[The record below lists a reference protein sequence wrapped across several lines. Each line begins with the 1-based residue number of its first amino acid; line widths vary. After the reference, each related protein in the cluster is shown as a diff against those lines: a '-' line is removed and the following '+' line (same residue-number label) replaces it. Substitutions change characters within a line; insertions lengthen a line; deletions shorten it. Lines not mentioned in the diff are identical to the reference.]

1 MGWADYAASILGAT
15 PGASNPQGSAIDYES
30 HPAARTLGG
39 SDRDLLSCPM
49 PFVESQQEATQEQ
62 VHEEGLHHQLT
73 VGQMTMVA
81 VGGSIGTGL
90 LLGSAAALEIAGP
103 SVILSYVVA
112 TFIAYTVAMALGE
125 LASVHPAAGSFGVY
139 GELYLNQYLGFL
151 CRAAYWASIAFSIG
165 AELVASATYM
175 TYWLPALPGEIW
187 VVVFS
192 ALLLLVNLRSV
203 GSFGRFEF
211 WFSMIKF
218 ATIVAFI
225 LAGAAL
231 LLSGRVAQQYTAHGG
246 FLPKGPI
253 APLLAVFWAIYAFG
267 GVEMLAVT
275 TGESRSAKDIPRAA
289 RLTFFLLAGLYLG
302 AIIILVGV
310 MPWNHAGVSES
321 PFVSVLRL
329 AKVPAAAFFMNFV
342 VLTAALSGANAKL
355 YVASRLLFSM
365 GRTGW
370 APVSVGKLN
379 ASGSPR
385 LALLVSSYG
394 IVTALIIENWAPKQA
409 FLYIMGAAFSGL
421 ILSWVVSLAA
431 HVSFRWR
438 LTPEQVA
445 ALPIRSPF
453 GLWGSILGF
462 VLVSAAVLQTLLSS
476 RINEVGGLVFFV
488 VLTVAYIFLKSNRR
502 TM

>member
-1 MGWADYAASILGAT
+1 
-15 PGASNPQGSAIDYES
+15 
-30 HPAARTLGG
+30 
-39 SDRDLLSCPM
+39 M
-49 PFVESQQEATQEQ
+49 PFAPPPPEAVQEQ
-62 VHEEGLHHQLT
+62 AHEQGLHHRLT
-73 VGQMTMVA
+73 AGQMTMVA

-112 TFIAYTVAMALGE
+112 AFIAYTVAMALGE
-125 LASVHPAAGSFGVY
+125 LASTHPAAGSFGIY
-139 GELYLNQYLGFL
+139 GELYLNPYLGFL

-165 AELVASATYM
+165 AELVASAAYM
-175 TYWLPALPGEIW
+175 NYWLAAVPGEIW
-187 VVVFS
+187 VVIFS
-192 ALLLLVNLRSV
+192 VLLLVVNLREVS
-203 GSFGRFEF
+203 SFGRFEF
-211 WFSMIKF
+211 WFAMIKF

-231 LLSGRVAQQYTAHGG
+231 LLTGHVAPQYTAQGG
-246 FLPKGPI
+246 FFPKGPV
-253 APLLAVFWAIYAFG
+253 APLLASFLAIYAFG

-275 TGESRSAKDIPRAA
+275 TGESRSSKDIPRAA

-302 AIIILVGV
+302 AIIVLVGV
-310 MPWNHAGVSES
+310 MPWNHAGVTES

-329 AKVPAAAFFMNFV
+329 ARIPAAAFFMNFV

-370 APVSVGKLN
+370 APARLGQLN
-379 ASGSPR
+379 AAGSPR

-421 ILSWVVSLAA
+421 FFCWVVSLAA

-438 LTPEQVA
+438 LTPQEVA
-445 ALPIRSPF
+445 VLPMRSPL
-453 GLWGSILGF
+453 GVSGSILGF
-462 VLVSAAVLQTLLSS
+462 VLASSIILHTLFAS
-476 RINEVGGLVFFV
+476 RINLVGGLVFFA
-488 VLTVAYIFLKSNRR
+488 VLTIAYFLLKRR
-502 TM
+502 HRAT

>member
-1 MGWADYAASILGAT
+1 MPLAAAG
-15 PGASNPQGSAIDYES
+15 NV
-30 HPAARTLGG
+30 
-39 SDRDLLSCPM
+39 
-49 PFVESQQEATQEQ
+49 VEEQ
-62 VHEEGLHHQLT
+62 NREQGLHHQLT
-73 VGQMTMVA
+73 AGQMTMVA

-103 SVILSYVVA
+103 SVILSYLVA
-112 TFIAYTVAMALGE
+112 AFIAYTVAMALGE

-139 GELYLNQYLGFL
+139 GEIYLSPYLGFL
-151 CRAAYWASIAFSIG
+151 CRAGYWASIAFSIG

-175 TYWLPALPGEIW
+175 TYWLPAVPGVFW
-187 VVVFS
+187 VFLFS

-203 GSFGRFEF
+203 SLFGRFEF
-211 WFSMIKF
+211 WFAMIKF

-231 LLSGRVAQQYTAHGG
+231 LMTGRVAAQYTAQGG

-253 APLLAVFWAIYAFG
+253 APLLAVFLAIYAFG

-289 RLTFFLLAGLYLG
+289 RLTFFLLAGVYLG
-302 AIIILVGV
+302 AIVVLVGV
-310 MPWNHAGVSES
+310 MPWNHAGVTES
-321 PFVSVLRL
+321 PFVSVLRT
-329 AKVPAAAFFMNFV
+329 ARIPAAAYFMNFV

-370 APVSVGKLN
+370 APASMGKLN

-394 IVTALIIENWAPKQA
+394 IVTALIIENWAPQRA

-421 ILSWVVSLAA
+421 FLCWVISLAA
-431 HVSFRWR
+431 HVSFRRR

-445 ALPIRSPF
+445 ALPMRSPL
-453 GLWGSILGF
+453 GMWGSILGF
-462 VLVSAAVLQTLLSS
+462 FLASATILHTLRSS
-476 RINEVGGLVFFV
+476 RINQLGALFFFGA
-488 VLTVAYIFLKSNRR
+488 LSIAYILLKRHR
-502 TM
+502 QA

>member
-1 MGWADYAASILGAT
+1 MPSVS
-15 PGASNPQGSAIDYES
+15 PHPQVAQD
-30 HPAARTLGG
+30 
-39 SDRDLLSCPM
+39 D
-49 PFVESQQEATQEQ
+49 
-62 VHEEGLHHQLT
+62 VHEQGLHHQLT

-90 LLGSAAALEIAGP
+90 LLGSAAALEVAGP
-103 SVILSYVVA
+103 SVILSYVIA
-112 TFIAYTVAMALGE
+112 AFIAYTVAMALGE
-125 LASVHPAAGSFGVY
+125 LASMHPAAGSFGIY

-151 CRAAYWASIAFSIG
+151 CRAAYWAAIAFSIG
-165 AELVASATYM
+165 AELVASAAYM
-175 TYWLPALPGEIW
+175 TYWFPSVPGLVW
-187 VVVFS
+187 VLLFS

-203 GSFGRFEF
+203 HTFGRFEF

-231 LLSGRVAQQYTAHGG
+231 LFSGRVAPQYTAHGG

-275 TGESRSAKDIPRAA
+275 TGESRSSKDIPRAT
-289 RLTFFLLAGLYLG
+289 RLTFFLLAGVYLG
-302 AIIILVGV
+302 AITVLVGV
-310 MPWNHAGVSES
+310 MAWNHTGVTES

-329 AKVPAAAFFMNFV
+329 AKIPAAAFFMNFV

-365 GRTGW
+365 GRNGW
-370 APVSVGKLN
+370 APARLGKLN

-394 IVTALIIENWAPKQA
+394 IVTALIIQYWAPQQA

-421 ILSWVVSLAA
+421 IFSWVVSLAA

-438 LTPEQVA
+438 LTPLEVA
-445 ALPIRSPF
+445 ALPMRSPL
-453 GLWGSILGF
+453 GISGSMLGF
-462 VLVSAAVLQTLLSS
+462 VFASAAILHTLFAT
-476 RINEVGGLVFFV
+476 RINEIGGLVFFA
-488 VLTVAYIFLKSNRR
+488 VLTIAYLLLKRR
-502 TM
+502 RQAP

>member
-1 MGWADYAASILGAT
+1 M
-15 PGASNPQGSAIDYES
+15 
-30 HPAARTLGG
+30 TLA
-39 SDRDLLSCPM
+39 PHHE
-49 PFVESQQEATQEQ
+49 VAQEQ
-62 VHEEGLHHQLT
+62 THEQGLHHQLT

-90 LLGSAAALEIAGP
+90 LLGSAAALEMAGP
-103 SVILSYVVA
+103 GVIVSYIVA
-112 TFIAYTVAMALGE
+112 AFIAYTVAMALGE
-125 LASVHPAAGSFGVY
+125 LASMHPAAGSFGVY
-139 GELYLNQYLGFL
+139 GELYLNQYVGFL
-151 CRAAYWASIAFSIG
+151 CRAGYWASIAFSIG

-175 TYWLPALPGEIW
+175 SYWLPAVPGEIW
-187 VVVFS
+187 VVLFS

-203 GSFGRFEF
+203 LAFGRFEF
-211 WFSMIKF
+211 WFAMIKF
-218 ATIVAFI
+218 STIVAFI

-231 LLSGRVAQQYTAHGG
+231 LLSGHVAQQYTAQGG

-275 TGESRSAKDIPRAA
+275 TGESRSPEDIPRAA
-289 RLTFFLLAGLYLG
+289 RLTFFLLAGVYLG
-302 AIIILVGV
+302 AITVLVGV

-329 AKVPAAAFFMNFV
+329 ARIPGAALCMNFV

-370 APVSVGKLN
+370 APARLGKLN

-421 ILSWVVSLAA
+421 IFSWVVSLAA
-431 HVSFRWR
+431 HVSFRRR
-438 LTPEQVA
+438 LTPQQVA
-445 ALPIRSPF
+445 ALPMRSPL
-453 GLWGSILGF
+453 GIWGSALGF
-462 VLVSAAVLQTLLSS
+462 VLVSAAIIQTIRSS
-476 RINEVGGLVFFV
+476 RVNQLGALVFFV
-488 VLTVAYIFLKSNRR
+488 GLTLAYFLLKRR
-502 TM
+502 RQAS

>member
-1 MGWADYAASILGAT
+1 MPLAA
-15 PGASNPQGSAIDYES
+15 
-30 HPAARTLGG
+30 AA
-39 SDRDLLSCPM
+39 PE
-49 PFVESQQEATQEQ
+49 VQE
-62 VHEEGLHHQLT
+62 HGLHHQLT
-73 VGQMTMVA
+73 AGQMTMVA

-125 LASVHPAAGSFGVY
+125 LASVHPSAGSFGVY

-151 CRAAYWASIAFSIG
+151 CRAGYWASIAFSIG

-175 TYWLPALPGEIW
+175 TYWLPAVPGEIW
-187 VVVFS
+187 VLVFS
-192 ALLLLVNLRSV
+192 ALLLVVNLRSV
-203 GSFGRFEF
+203 SSFGCFEF
-211 WFSMIKF
+211 WFAMIKF

-231 LLSGRVAQQYTAHGG
+231 LFSGRVAPQYSAQGG
-246 FLPKGPI
+246 FLPEGPI
-253 APLLAVFWAIYAFG
+253 APLLAVFFAIYAFG

-275 TGESRSAKDIPRAA
+275 TGESRSSKDIPRAA
-289 RLTFFLLAGLYLG
+289 RLTFFMLAGLYLG
-302 AIIILVGV
+302 AIIVLVGV

-329 AKVPAAAFFMNFV
+329 AKVPAAAYFMNFV

-365 GRTGW
+365 GRSGW
-370 APVSVGKLN
+370 APSRLGKLN

-385 LALLVSSYG
+385 LAVLVSSYG

-409 FLYIMGAAFSGL
+409 FLYIMGAAFLGL
-421 ILSWVVSLAA
+421 ILSWVISLAA
-431 HVSFRWR
+431 HVSFRRR
-438 LTPEQVA
+438 LTPQEVA
-445 ALPIRSPF
+445 ALPMRSPL
-453 GLWGSILGF
+453 GIWGSALGF
-462 VLVSAAVLQTLLSS
+462 VLVSIAVIHTLFSS
-476 RINEVGGLVFFV
+476 RVNEISGLIFFAA
-488 VLTVAYIFLKSNRR
+488 LTLAYLLLKGRHR
-502 TM
+502 TS

>member
-1 MGWADYAASILGAT
+1 
-15 PGASNPQGSAIDYES
+15 
-30 HPAARTLGG
+30 
-39 SDRDLLSCPM
+39 
-49 PFVESQQEATQEQ
+49 
-62 VHEEGLHHQLT
+62 
-73 VGQMTMVA
+73 MTMVA

-103 SVILSYVVA
+103 SVILSYFVA
-112 TFIAYTVAMALGE
+112 AFIAYTVAMALGE
-125 LASVHPAAGSFGVY
+125 LASMHPAAGSFGLY

-151 CRAAYWASIAFSIG
+151 CRAGYWASIAFSIG
-165 AELVASATYM
+165 AELVASAAYM
-175 TYWLPALPGEIW
+175 TYWLPAVPGEVW

-211 WFSMIKF
+211 WFSMIKL

-225 LAGAAL
+225 LAGVAL
-231 LLSGRVAQQYTAHGG
+231 LAGRHVAPQYTAHGG

-253 APLLAVFWAIYAFG
+253 APLLAVFLAIYAFG
-267 GVEMLAVT
+267 GVEILAVT
-275 TGESRSAKDIPRAA
+275 TGESRSSKDIPRAA

-302 AIIILVGV
+302 AIIVLVGV

-329 AKVPAAAFFMNFV
+329 AHIPAAAYFMNFV

-370 APVSVGKLN
+370 APELLGKLN
-379 ASGSPR
+379 ALGSPR

-394 IVTALIIENWAPKQA
+394 IVTALILQHWNPKQA

-421 ILSWVVSLAA
+421 IFSWVVSLAA
-431 HVSFRWR
+431 HVSFRRR
-438 LTPEQVA
+438 LNPQQLA
-445 ALPIRSPF
+445 ALPMRSPL
-453 GLWGSILGF
+453 GIWGSMLGF
-462 VLVSAAVLQTLLSS
+462 VLASATVLHTLFAT
-476 RINEVGGLVFFV
+476 RINAIGGLTFLAALTCAY
-488 VLTVAYIFLKSNRR
+488 VLLKRR
-502 TM
+502 HQPS

>member
-1 MGWADYAASILGAT
+1 M
-15 PGASNPQGSAIDYES
+15 PSA
-30 HPAARTLGG
+30 PR
-39 SDRDLLSCPM
+39 
-49 PFVESQQEATQEQ
+49 SQEIVQAQ

-73 VGQMTMVA
+73 AGQMTMVA

-103 SVILSYVVA
+103 GVILSYIIA
-112 TFIAYTVAMALGE
+112 AFIAYTVAMALGE
-125 LASVHPAAGSFGVY
+125 LASKHPAAGSFGVY
-139 GELYLNQYLGFL
+139 GEIYLNQYLGFL

-175 TYWLPALPGEIW
+175 TYWLPAVPGEIW
-187 VVVFS
+187 VIVFS
-192 ALLLLVNLRSV
+192 AVLLLINLRSV

-231 LLSGRVAQQYTAHGG
+231 MFGGHVTLQYTTHGG
-246 FLPKGPI
+246 FFPKGSI
-253 APLLAVFWAIYAFG
+253 APLLAVFLAIYAFG

-275 TGESRSAKDIPRAA
+275 TGESRSARDIPRAA

-302 AIIILVGV
+302 AIIVLVGV
-310 MPWNHAGVSES
+310 MPWNHAGVTES

-329 AKVPAAAFFMNFV
+329 ARIPAAAFFMNFV

-370 APVSVGKLN
+370 APASLGKLN

-394 IVTALIIENWAPKQA
+394 IVTALVIENWAPKQA

-438 LTPEQVA
+438 LTREEVA
-445 ALPIRSPF
+445 VLPMRSPL
-453 GLWGSILGF
+453 GLWGSVLGF
-462 VLVSAAVLQTLLSS
+462 VLVSIAVLHTLFAS
-476 RINEVGGLVFFV
+476 RVNAIGGLTFLA
-488 VLTVAYIFLKSNRR
+488 VLTVAYFLLKRHR
-502 TM
+502 AT